1 MLFLIIFL
9 SSFIVIGVNINN
21 IDEEDDDSS
30 HESNWI
36 TWFIKLPN

>member
-30 HESNWI
+30 HESN
-36 TWFIKLPN
+36 